1 MKTLRSAAVGGLL
14 SLAVLAGCSKS
25 EPEQPPM
32 VENATVE
39 DVTPGPTDSPE
50 AVEPPAPAPAPAN
63 VAVAPPPAEKIA
75 PDAQMIDDADATGMT
90 ARATRDAQDGDAA
103 PVATND
109 QAAQ

>member
-1 MKTLRSAAVGGLL
+1 
-14 SLAVLAGCSKS
+14 
-25 EPEQPPM
+25 
-32 VENATVE
+32 
-39 DVTPGPTDSPE
+39 
-50 AVEPPAPAPAPAN
+50 
-63 VAVAPPPAEKIA
+63 VAPPPAEKIA